1 MKSISE
7 AYILKLQEN
16 KITDELGI
24 IKIRYALAV
33 LKSELLK
40 TTILI
45 CIFALIDQLEPFLA
59 VMLLILPIRLSTGGV
74 HFQKNIPCFLFS
86 LGYFISA
93 ICVLPA
99 LQFEKLTY
107 SILLVVS
114 IFIICICPLAPS
126 EQRPIISRKKY
137 LQNKYFSLL
146 YLVIFTLIL
155 LVFIKSQE
163 IIIMNIWALF
173 LHAIELLFLKLHKR
187 KDDLTCL
194 KN

>member
-16 KITDELGI
+16 NITDELGI

-33 LKSELLK
+33 LKNELIK
-40 TTILI
+40 TFILI
-45 CIFALIDQLEPFLA
+45 GIFALIGQLEPFLA
-59 VMLLILPIRLSTGGV
+59 VMLLILPIRVSTGGI
-74 HFQKNIPCFLFS
+74 HFKKNIPCFLFS

-93 ICVLPA
+93 ICILPA
-99 LQFEKLTY
+99 LQFGELTY
-107 SILLVVS
+107 SILLALS
-114 IFIICICPLAPS
+114 ILIICICPLAPS
-126 EQRPIISRKKY
+126 EQRPIKIRKKY

-146 YLVIFTLIL
+146 YLVIFTLVL
-155 LVFIKSQE
+155 LFFIKSQG
-163 IIIMNIWALF
+163 IIAMSIWALF

>member
-33 LKSELLK
+33 LKNELLK
-40 TTILI
+40 TIILI

-59 VMLLILPIRLSTGGV
+59 VMLLILPIRVSTGGI

-93 ICVLPA
+93 ICILPA
-99 LQFEKLTY
+99 LQFGELTY
-107 SILLVVS
+107 SILLGLS
-114 IFIICICPLAPS
+114 ILIICICPLAPS

-146 YLVIFTLIL
+146 YLIIFTLIL

>member
-7 AYILKLQEN
+7 AYILKLQDN
-16 KITDELGI
+16 NITDDLGI

-33 LKSELLK
+33 LKNELIK
-40 TTILI
+40 TFLLI
-45 CIFALIDQLEPFLA
+45 CIFYAIEQLKPFMI
-59 VMLLILPIRLSTGGV
+59 VMLLILPIRVTTGGI
-74 HFQKNIPCFLFS
+74 HFNKNIPCFLFS

-99 LQFEKLTY
+99 LQFKMLTY
-107 SILLVVS
+107 YIILALS

-137 LQNKYFSLL
+137 LQNKYFSLI
-146 YLVIFTLIL
+146 YLAIFTLIL
-155 LVFIKSQE
+155 MVFIKSHT

>member
-7 AYILKLQEN
+7 AYIIKLQEN
-16 KITDELGI
+16 NITDELGI

-33 LKSELLK
+33 LKNELIK
-40 TTILI
+40 TFILI
-45 CIFALIDQLEPFLA
+45 CIFALIGQLEAFLA
-59 VMLLILPIRLSTGGV
+59 VMLLILPIRVSTGGL
-74 HFQKNIPCFLFS
+74 HFKKNIPCFLFS

-93 ICVLPA
+93 ICILPA
-99 LQFEKLTY
+99 LQFGELTY
-107 SILLVVS
+107 YILLALS

-155 LVFIKSQE
+155 LVFIKNQG
-163 IIIMNIWALF
+163 IIIMSIWALF

>member
-16 KITDELGI
+16 NITDELGI

-33 LKSELLK
+33 LKNELLK
-40 TTILI
+40 TLILI
-45 CIFALIDQLEPFLA
+45 CIFALMGQLEPFLV
-59 VMLLILPIRLSTGGV
+59 VMLLIMPIRVSTGGI
-74 HFQKNIPCFLFS
+74 HFNKNIPCFLFS

-93 ICVLPA
+93 IYVLPA
-99 LQFEKLTY
+99 LQFKILTY
-107 SILLVVS
+107 YVILALS

-126 EQRPIISRKKY
+126 EKRPIISRKKY
-137 LQNKYFSLL
+137 LQNKYFSLI
-146 YLVIFTLIL
+146 YLIIFTLIL
-155 LVFIKSQE
+155 VLIKDHL
-163 IIIMNIWALF
+163 IIAMSIWALF

>member
-16 KITDELGI
+16 NITDELGI

-33 LKSELLK
+33 LKNELLK
-40 TTILI
+40 TLILI
-45 CIFALIDQLEPFLA
+45 CIFAVIGQLKSFLV
-59 VMLLILPIRLSTGGV
+59 VMLLILPIRVSTGGI
-74 HFQKNIPCFLFS
+74 HFKKNIPCFLFS

-99 LQFEKLTY
+99 LQFEIISY
-107 SILLVVS
+107 YFILALS

-155 LVFIKSQE
+155 LVFIKSQG
-163 IIIMNIWALF
+163 IITMSIWALF

>member
-16 KITDELGI
+16 NITDELEI

-33 LKSELLK
+33 LKNELIK
-40 TTILI
+40 TFLLI
-45 CIFALIDQLEPFLA
+45 CIFFAVGQLNPFLV

-74 HFQKNIPCFLFS
+74 HFKKNIPCFLFS

-93 ICVLPA
+93 VCILPA
-99 LQFEKLTY
+99 LQFKMLIY
-107 SILLVVS
+107 YIVLALSIL
-114 IFIICICPLAPS
+114 IICICPLAPS
-126 EQRPIISRKKY
+126 AQRPITSRKKY
-137 LQNKYFSLL
+137 LQNKYFSLI
-146 YLVIFTLIL
+146 YLIIFTLIL
-155 LVFIKSQE
+155 LFLIGDQGVITMS
-163 IIIMNIWALF
+163 IWALF

-187 KDDLTCL
+187 KDDLKCL